1 MESLKEKVLA
11 FITTNFYVA
20 DPSTLGDATSL
31 LDTGIVD
38 STGIIE
44 LVAFLE
50 TELGITVEDEEMVP
64 QNLDSVG
71 AMVAFVTKK
80 KGAA

>member
-1 MESLKEKVLA
+1 MTDYSSPIRAFLLK
-11 FITTNFYVA
+11 NFYVA
-20 DPSTLGDATSL
+20 DAAALRDDTSL
-31 LDTGIVD
+31 LEAGIID
-38 STGIIE
+38 STGVLE
-44 LVAFLE
+44 VVAFLE
-50 TELGITVEDEEMVP
+50 AELGVVVEDEEMVP

>member
-1 MESLKEKVLA
+1 MESIKEKLLA

-20 DPSTLGDATSL
+20 DPSTLGEATSL

-50 TELGITVEDEEMVP
+50 TELAITVEDEEMVP
-64 QNLDSVG
+64 QNLDN
-71 AMVAFVTKK
+71 VAAIVDFIARKRRV
-80 KGAA
+80 

>member
-1 MESLKEKVLA
+1 MTDYSSPIRAFLLK
-11 FITTNFYVA
+11 NFYVA
-20 DPSTLGDATSL
+20 DAAALRDDTSL
-31 LDTGIVD
+31 LEAGIID
-38 STGIIE
+38 STGVLE
-44 LVAFLE
+44 VVAFLE
-50 TELGITVEDEEMVP
+50 ADLGVVVEDEEMVP